1 MCLTRS
7 LKFFCLKCN
16 STSQL
21 PWESPKSS
29 NSVFQSFNKYFSGQD
44 LLPQTLSEHSKFPT
58 VPLCRNLKD
67 SFTGVSGSR
76 SCRHL
81 WQPQPFHL
89 LLLNSPLPKIIKVWF
104 GFPLPT
110 LPFIFSACLCSW
122 SFIYL
127 WVNFVADHLATI
139 KSILVLLGP
148 GNRNLIWYLF
158 LGTNSVRTTMF

>member
-1 MCLTRS
+1 MEAYFDKVYIFIMCLTRS

-110 LPFIFSACLCSW
+110 LPFIFQHA
-122 SFIYL
+122 Y
-127 WVNFVADHLATI
+127 V
-139 KSILVLLGP
+139 LGP
-148 GNRNLIWYLF
+148 LFICGLTLWLIIWPQLKVYL
-158 LGTNSVRTTMF
+158 SC